1 MPRVPFDKIPS
12 ELMNCMMQ
20 TEKYI
25 NGLNIIDESFMAL
38 LRYHVSMIN
47 QCAYCV
53 DMHFKEAVAAG
64 ESELRLYSSSVWK
77 ETDFYNEAEQALL
90 TWAESVTLL
99 NDSADQ
105 REQSFNDLRKYFS
118 QEEVANL
125 TLSLVQI
132 NSWNRLAKSF
142 GFEAGTYQVGQY

>member
-118 QEEVANL
+118 QDEVANL

-132 NSWNRLAKSF
+132 NSWNRLAKPF